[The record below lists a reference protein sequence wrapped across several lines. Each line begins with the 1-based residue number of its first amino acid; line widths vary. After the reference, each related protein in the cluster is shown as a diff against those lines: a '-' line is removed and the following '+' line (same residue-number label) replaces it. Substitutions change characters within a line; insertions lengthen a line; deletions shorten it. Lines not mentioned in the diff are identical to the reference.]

1 MTDALTERQNE
12 IMTLLRRRDSVDV
25 ETLAERFQVSTQTIR
40 NDLRELAERGLVLRT
55 HGGARRAGSASN
67 YAYSERRRIRQQEKE
82 WIGLQ
87 AAELIPNHCSVML
100 NIGTSTEQVAR
111 ALTNHEGLVVLSNNI
126 NIINVLVGSKA
137 RELILVGGSVR
148 QTDGAIV
155 GADAVD
161 FISRYKAD
169 FAVIGASALDADG
182 AILDYDA
189 REVSVA
195 RSILKNSRTRI
206 LVCDSSKFD
215 RTAPVRICDVADLDY
230 VVTDRPPPEDF
241 LAAAKRGH
249 TKVLMMDEEDG
260 KQIISA

>member
-1 MTDALTERQNE
+1 MTDALTERQND
-12 IMTLLRRRDSVDV
+12 IMKFLRQHDIADVDA
-25 ETLAERFQVSTQTIR
+25 LAQQFDVSTQTIR
-40 NDLRELAERGLVLRT
+40 NDLRELASRGLVIRT

-67 YAYSERRRIRQQEKE
+67 YAYSERRRIRQREKE
-82 WIGLQ
+82 LIGRRTAQ
-87 AAELIPNHCSVML
+87 LIPDHCSVMI

-111 ALTNHEGLVVLSNNI
+111 ALTGHEGLVVLSNNI

-148 QTDGAIV
+148 QSDGAIV

-169 FAVIGASALDADG
+169 YAVIGASALDEDG
-182 AILDYDA
+182 AILDFDA

-206 LVCDSSKFD
+206 LVCDNSKFD

-230 VVTDRPPPEDF
+230 VVTDADPPHEFLQAANRGQTEILTIEQEDDSEI
-241 LAAAKRGH
+241 LTA
-249 TKVLMMDEEDG
+249 
-260 KQIISA
+260 